1 MALVTKNDVTQIF
14 AIQAPSIDLPP
25 TFANYPRGWD
35 MALTTKTNFDIHY
48 FETSAAAQT
57 NQFITWCALGN

>member
-14 AIQAPSIDLPP
+14 ATQAPSIDLPP

-35 MALTTKTNFDIHY
+35 TARSNNGKPTIKQFNYIQQRTDQNVLLSLIH
-48 FETSAAAQT
+48 
-57 NQFITWCALGN
+57 I